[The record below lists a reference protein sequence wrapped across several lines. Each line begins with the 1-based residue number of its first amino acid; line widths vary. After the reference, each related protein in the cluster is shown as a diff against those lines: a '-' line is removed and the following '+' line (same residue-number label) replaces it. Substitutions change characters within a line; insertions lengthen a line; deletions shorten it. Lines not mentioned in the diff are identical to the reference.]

1 MEEFSN
7 LRKKSK
13 QLTMSF
19 ILMAL
24 ADEVHGIQW
33 LYSVPGKNYYF
44 KLHNPDFSSYL

>member
-1 MEEFSN
+1 MKEFSN

-24 ADEVHGIQW
+24 ADEVHDIPTALQCSW
-33 LYSVPGKNYYF
+33 E
-44 KLHNPDFSSYL
+44 KLLLQTTQP